1 MSWGIIRP
9 PQDIIVHEADEN
21 PKTMSCL
28 VVEECVASPN
38 PWFYQNGTQ
47 VANNS
52 GITVNRKLVDGTSTV
67 IEWELKFADLKQ
79 EDSYTCRASP
89 PTTDTAPSFSAT
101 ATLKAAGE

>member
-28 VVEECVASPN
+28 VVEKCVASPN

-67 IEWELKFADLKQ
+67 IEWELQFADLKQ
-79 EDSYTCRASP
+79 EDSYTCRASLS
-89 PTTDTAPSFSAT
+89 TTDTAPSFSAT